1 MNRKEEITIPV
12 EVLTKMLDELEE
24 LKNNREKEWQ
34 FKPLQHKKNIEI
46 FCDSFGKHIDENR
59 CFGKDNATNINIC
72 FTTTQL
78 LDTAR
83 RKQKDESVTHVLIQC
98 GFNDLKQPNSESHVI
113 NRTKAAIELLESKFP
128 RALIL
133 VGEIIPHPNDNDMN
147 RRINATNF
155 VIYNQYPG
163 LTSKVRFVQHPTC
176 KKENSLY
183 EADGIHLNN
192 KLGTPQLMK
201 DFYRV
206 SQGKQPFE
214 QLKRNSWK

>member
-1 MNRKEEITIPV
+1 
-12 EVLTKMLDELEE
+12 
-24 LKNNREKEWQ
+24 
-34 FKPLQHKKNIEI
+34 
-46 FCDSFGKHIDENR
+46 
-59 CFGKDNATNINIC
+59 
-72 FTTTQL
+72 
-78 LDTAR
+78 
-83 RKQKDESVTHVLIQC
+83 
-98 GFNDLKQPNSESHVI
+98 
-113 NRTKAAIELLESKFP
+113 
-128 RALIL
+128 
-133 VGEIIPHPNDNDMN
+133 MN